1 MNSIMAKIIYISSS
15 TSKKKGW
22 NQVSGKLTQLT
33 ATTASSKYQH
43 FKKTHSAA
51 TFLIVIT
58 DLSETNWLIQGT

>member
-1 MNSIMAKIIYISSS
+1 MNSIMAKIIYIRSS
-15 TSKKKGW
+15 TSKKRLEPG
-22 NQVSGKLTQLT
+22 VLETHT
-33 ATTASSKYQH
+33 ADTKYTSSKYQH